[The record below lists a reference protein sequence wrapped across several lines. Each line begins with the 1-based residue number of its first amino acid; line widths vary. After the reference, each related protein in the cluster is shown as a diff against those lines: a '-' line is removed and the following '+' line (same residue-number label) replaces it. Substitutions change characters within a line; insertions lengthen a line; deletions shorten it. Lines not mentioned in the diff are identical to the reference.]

1 MLTLIMYLYFDNVS
15 VHWQLVCTKYK
26 SATVGGG
33 GDEEQTVKIGFWFE
47 ENAFQ
52 IQEKKKKRILM
63 RMS

>member
-33 GDEEQTVKIGFWFE
+33 KATKSKQSKLASGLRRMHFKSKR
-47 ENAFQ
+47 
-52 IQEKKKKRILM
+52 KKKNVFL
-63 RMS
+63 